1 MGTFVVDG
9 EGLVLV
15 EDLVA
20 ADVAVLG
27 RTVGVAGVDLQDL
40 LVGRPA
46 LVGVGHVRRLAE
58 LGRVLVDVVDADV
71 HRRAAEN
78 QSRNKKEKRKTRPL
92 PFPFPPFRRRPID
105 GGRCSSSPSAIKGGR
120 GFFPPDNRRLIID
133 TQSIVIS
140 PVELKFDEFKAN
152 VIP

>member
-78 QSRNKKEKRKTRPL
+78 QSRNKKTKKKNASTSVSVST
-92 PFPFPPFRRRPID
+92 FSSASHRRRPLFLVAVGD
-105 GGRCSSSPSAIKGGR
+105 QRGAWLLSAR
-120 GFFPPDNRRLIID
+120 QQTTHHRYTVDRHF
-133 TQSIVIS
+133 TS
-140 PVELKFDEFKAN
+140 
-152 VIP
+152 